1 MYLWFIYFLFV
12 AVVISFAFYFLINL
26 LNVMRD
32 RNRIIQ
38 DLVNVG
44 KEISKSIDPNK
55 KTD

>member
-55 KTD
+55 KN